1 MFKLIKL
8 LFLILVFVFVFQKIS
23 AIHHHKRISENFLI
37 GTPYLWNNRI
47 ILLNIN
53 THEYEKIKPD
63 FTKKECQIINR
74 KLKVFIK
81 KKSSFVDIK
90 DNDKKFFL
98 DSKFKFKVILI
109 GIDGEIK
116 YQSDELEDLTK
127 YFSIIDN
134 MPIRQTEIE
143 DDSSCN

>member
-23 AIHHHKRISENFLI
+23 AIHHHKRISENLLI
-37 GTPYLWNNRI
+37 GTPYLWKNRI
-47 ILLNIN
+47 LLINID
-53 THEYEKIKPD
+53 EYEKTKQD
-63 FTKKECQIINR
+63 FIKKECQIINR
-74 KLKVFIK
+74 KLKIFIRK
-81 KKSSFVDIK
+81 KKSFVDIK
-90 DNDKKFFL
+90 DSNKKFFL
-98 DSKFKFKVILI
+98 DSKFKFKVLLI

-116 YQSDELEDLTK
+116 YQSDEIENLIK

-134 MPIRQTEIE
+134 MPIRQTEIK

>member
-1 MFKLIKL
+1 MFKIIKL
-8 LFLILVFVFVFQKIS
+8 LFLILVFVFEKSS

-37 GTPYLWNNRI
+37 GTPYLWKNRI
-47 ILLNIN
+47 LLINID
-53 THEYEKIKPD
+53 EYEKIKLD
-63 FTKKECQIINR
+63 LIKKECQIINR
-74 KLKVFIK
+74 KLKIFVK
-81 KKSSFVDIK
+81 KKKSFVDIK
-90 DNDKKFFL
+90 DSDNKFFL

-134 MPIRQTEIE
+134 MPVRQTEIK

>member
-1 MFKLIKL
+1 MFKIIKL
-8 LFLILVFVFVFQKIS
+8 LFVILVFVFVFQKIS
-23 AIHHHKRISENFLI
+23 AIHHHKRISENLLI

-74 KLKVFIK
+74 KLKIFVKK
-81 KKSSFVDIK
+81 KKSFVDTK
-90 DNDKKFFL
+90 DSGNKFFL
-98 DSKFKFKVILI
+98 DSKFKLKVILI

-116 YQSDELEDLTK
+116 YQSDELEDFTK

>member
-1 MFKLIKL
+1 MFKIIKL
-8 LFLILVFVFVFQKIS
+8 LFLISVFVFEKSS
-23 AIHHHKRISENFLI
+23 AIHHHKRTSENFLV
-37 GTPYLWNNRI
+37 GTPYLWKNRI
-47 ILLNIN
+47 LLINID
-53 THEYEKIKPD
+53 EYEKIKLD
-63 FTKKECQIINR
+63 LIKKECQIINR
-74 KLKVFIK
+74 KLKIFVK
-81 KKSSFVDIK
+81 KKYFVDIK
-90 DNDKKFFL
+90 DSGNKFFL

>member
-1 MFKLIKL
+1 MFKIIKL
-8 LFLILVFVFVFQKIS
+8 LFLISVFVFEKSS
-23 AIHHHKRISENFLI
+23 AIHHHKRISENFLV
-37 GTPYLWNNRI
+37 GTPYLWKNRI
-47 ILLNIN
+47 LLINID
-53 THEYEKIKPD
+53 EYEKIKLD
-63 FTKKECQIINR
+63 LIKKECQIINR
-74 KLKVFIK
+74 KLKIFVK
-81 KKSSFVDIK
+81 KKKSFVDIK
-90 DNDKKFFL
+90 DSNKKFFL
-98 DSKFKFKVILI
+98 DSKFKFKVLLI

>member
-23 AIHHHKRISENFLI
+23 AIHHHKRISENLLI
-37 GTPYLWNNRI
+37 GTPYLWKNRI
-47 ILLNIN
+47 LLINID
-53 THEYEKIKPD
+53 EYEKTKQD
-63 FTKKECQIINR
+63 FIKKECQIINR
-74 KLKVFIK
+74 KLKIFIK
-81 KKSSFVDIK
+81 KKKSFVDIR
-90 DNDKKFFL
+90 DSNKKFFL
-98 DSKFKFKVILI
+98 DSKFKFKVLLI

-127 YFSIIDN
+127 YFSFIDN
-134 MPIRQTEIE
+134 MSVRQTEIK

>member
-23 AIHHHKRISENFLI
+23 AIHHHKRISENLLI
-37 GTPYLWNNRI
+37 GTPYLWKNRI
-47 ILLNIN
+47 LLINIDK
-53 THEYEKIKPD
+53 YEKTKQD
-63 FTKKECQIINR
+63 FIKKECQIINR
-74 KLKVFIK
+74 KLKIFIK
-81 KKSSFVDIK
+81 KKKSFVDIK
-90 DNDKKFFL
+90 DSNKKFFL
-98 DSKFKFKVILI
+98 DSKFKFKVLLI

-116 YQSDELEDLTK
+116 YQSDEIENLIK

-134 MPIRQTEIE
+134 MPIRQTEIK

>member
-23 AIHHHKRISENFLI
+23 AIHHHKRISENLLI
-37 GTPYLWNNRI
+37 GTPYLWKNRI
-47 ILLNIN
+47 LLINIDK
-53 THEYEKIKPD
+53 YEKTIQD
-63 FTKKECQIINR
+63 FIKKECQIINR
-74 KLKVFIK
+74 KLKIFIK
-81 KKSSFVDIK
+81 KKKSFVDIK
-90 DNDKKFFL
+90 DSNKKFFL
-98 DSKFKFKVILI
+98 DSKFKFKVLLI

-116 YQSDELEDLTK
+116 YQSDEIENLIK

-134 MPIRQTEIE
+134 MPISQTEIK

>member
-23 AIHHHKRISENFLI
+23 AIHHHKRISENLLI
-37 GTPYLWNNRI
+37 GTPYLWKNRI
-47 ILLNIN
+47 LLINIDK
-53 THEYEKIKPD
+53 YEKTKQD
-63 FTKKECQIINR
+63 FIKKECQIINR
-74 KLKVFIK
+74 KLKIFIK
-81 KKSSFVDIK
+81 KKKTFVDIK
-90 DNDKKFFL
+90 DSNKKFFL
-98 DSKFKFKVILI
+98 DSKFKFKVLLI

-116 YQSDELEDLTK
+116 YQSDEVENLIK

-134 MPIRQTEIE
+134 MPIRQTEIK

>member
-1 MFKLIKL
+1 MFKQIKL
-8 LFLILVFVFVFQKIS
+8 LFLILVFVFIFQKIS
-23 AIHHHKRISENFLI
+23 AIHHHKRISENLLI
-37 GTPYLWNNRI
+37 GTPYLWKNRI
-47 ILLNIN
+47 LLINI
-53 THEYEKIKPD
+53 YKLKKIKLD
-63 FTKKECQIINR
+63 LIKKECQIINR
-74 KLKVFIK
+74 KLKIFIK
-81 KKSSFVDIK
+81 KKNSFVDTK

-134 MPIRQTEIE
+134 MPIRQTEIK

>member
-23 AIHHHKRISENFLI
+23 AIHHHKRISENLLI
-37 GTPYLWNNRI
+37 GTPYLWKNRI
-47 ILLNIN
+47 LLINID
-53 THEYEKIKPD
+53 EYEKTKQD
-63 FTKKECQIINR
+63 FIKKECQIINR
-74 KLKVFIK
+74 KLKIFIRK
-81 KKSSFVDIK
+81 KKSFVDIK
-90 DNDKKFFL
+90 DSNKKFFL
-98 DSKFKFKVILI
+98 DSKFKFKVLLI

-116 YQSDELEDLTK
+116 YRSDELEDLTK

-134 MPIRQTEIE
+134 MPVRQTEIK

>member
-23 AIHHHKRISENFLI
+23 AIHHHKRISENLLI
-37 GTPYLWNNRI
+37 GTPYLWKNRI
-47 ILLNIN
+47 LLINIDK
-53 THEYEKIKPD
+53 YEKNIQD
-63 FTKKECQIINR
+63 FIKKECQIINR
-74 KLKVFIK
+74 KLKIFIK
-81 KKSSFVDIK
+81 KKKSFVDIK
-90 DNDKKFFL
+90 DSKKKFFL
-98 DSKFKFKVILI
+98 DSKFKFKVLLI

-116 YQSDELEDLTK
+116 YQSDEIENLIK

-134 MPIRQTEIE
+134 MPIRQTEIK

>member
-23 AIHHHKRISENFLI
+23 AIHHHKRISENLLI
-37 GTPYLWNNRI
+37 GTPYLWKNRI
-47 ILLNIN
+47 LLINIDK
-53 THEYEKIKPD
+53 YEKTKQDLI
-63 FTKKECQIINR
+63 KKECQIINR
-74 KLKVFIK
+74 KLKIFIK
-81 KKSSFVDIK
+81 KKKTFVDIK
-90 DNDKKFFL
+90 DSNKKFFL
-98 DSKFKFKVILI
+98 DSKFKFKVLLI

-134 MPIRQTEIE
+134 MPIRQTEIK

>member
-23 AIHHHKRISENFLI
+23 AIHHHKRISKNLLI

-53 THEYEKIKPD
+53 THEYEKIKLD
-63 FTKKECQIINR
+63 LIKKECQIINR
-74 KLKVFIK
+74 KLKIFVK
-81 KKSSFVDIK
+81 KKASFVDIK
-90 DNDKKFFL
+90 DNDKKFVL
-98 DSKFKFKVILI
+98 DFKFKFKVILI

-127 YFSIIDN
+127 YFSIIDI

>member
-1 MFKLIKL
+1 MFKIIKL
-8 LFLILVFVFVFQKIS
+8 LFLILVFVFEKSS

-37 GTPYLWNNRI
+37 GTPYLWKNRI
-47 ILLNIN
+47 LLINID
-53 THEYEKIKPD
+53 EYEKIKLD
-63 FTKKECQIINR
+63 FIKKECQIINR
-74 KLKVFIK
+74 KLKIFVK
-81 KKSSFVDIK
+81 KKNSFVDIK
-90 DNDKKFFL
+90 DSDKKFFL

-134 MPIRQTEIE
+134 MPVRQTEIK

>member
-1 MFKLIKL
+1 MFKIIKL
-8 LFLILVFVFVFQKIS
+8 LFLILVFFFEKSS
-23 AIHHHKRISENFLI
+23 AIHHHKRISENLLI
-37 GTPYLWNNRI
+37 GTPYLWKNRI
-47 ILLNIN
+47 LLINI
-53 THEYEKIKPD
+53 YKLKKIKLD
-63 FTKKECQIINR
+63 LIKKECQIINR
-74 KLKVFIK
+74 KLKIFIK
-81 KKSSFVDIK
+81 KKNSFVDIK

-134 MPIRQTEIE
+134 MPVRQTEIK

>member
-1 MFKLIKL
+1 MFKIIKL
-8 LFLILVFVFVFQKIS
+8 LFLILVFVCEKSS
-23 AIHHHKRISENFLI
+23 AIHHHKRISENLLI
-37 GTPYLWNNRI
+37 GTPYLWKNRI
-47 ILLNIN
+47 LLINIDK
-53 THEYEKIKPD
+53 YEKTKQD
-63 FTKKECQIINR
+63 FIKKECQIINR
-74 KLKVFIK
+74 KLKIFIK
-81 KKSSFVDIK
+81 KKKTFVDIK
-90 DNDKKFFL
+90 DSDKKFFL
-98 DSKFKFKVILI
+98 DFKFKFKVLLI